1 MIQSLKKLYKYLNYN
16 MLFRFHG
23 RFECIFTSPYE
34 YDESNGNTINVKP
47 LLIRAGGI
55 MTRYKRKSIT
65 KTARLLILLSLPLI
79 AVLSASN
86 FPAIKNTFIDIG
98 NTRIKGSDTDDTK
111 QTMQKSCDIKADASI
126 LQSSITLSEGYGL
139 ADETDT
145 RVKLISPLDMI
156 SKDPGPKPY
165 PESSDYTEGGDI
177 IRTTYGSYSGTT
189 YFDLQNGGQVNNKT
203 EVPNDT
209 LISESRCLPN
219 FTVTDT
225 DEPQILIYHTHTTES
240 FEPYVR
246 EKYDSGFNYR
256 TTDDT
261 KNMIMVG
268 NAIQAEL
275 EGAGYSVI
283 HATDIHDFP
292 SYNGSY
298 SRSRETILPILEQY
312 PSIKVALD
320 IHRDAI
326 SGEGTA
332 IQPYTEIDGKEA
344 AQVMIIS
351 GCDDGTLG
359 MPDYMKNFHFACCL
373 QQQLESDNKGLTR
386 PILFD
391 YRHYNQDLTTGS
403 LLIEVGSHCNTLDQ
417 VQFSGQLIGQSL
429 SRLLDSIKEKD
440 EKKNK

>member
-1 MIQSLKKLYKYLNYN
+1 MKI
-16 MLFRFHG
+16 
-23 RFECIFTSPYE
+23 
-34 YDESNGNTINVKP
+34 
-47 LLIRAGGI
+47 IRYR
-55 MTRYKRKSIT
+55 MKRRRIVSA
-65 KTARLLILLSLPLI
+65 ARLILLLSLPLTA
-79 AVLSASN
+79 AVSVKVLPEVRKAVVSVGSLRVGGAGDN
-86 FPAIKNTFIDIG
+86 DEEVV
-98 NTRIKGSDTDDTK
+98 TRSVPDN
-111 QTMQKSCDIKADASI
+111 KADASL

-139 ADETDT
+139 AEESEENTL
-145 RVKLISPLDMI
+145 VKLISPLDMV
-156 SKDPGPKPY
+156 SRNAGPKPY
-165 PESSDYTEGGDI
+165 PGDSDYTEGGDI
-177 IRTTYGSYSGTT
+177 IRTTYGLYSGTA
-189 YFDLQNGGQVNNKT
+189 FLDLPKGGQVNNKT
-203 EVPNDT
+203 ELPNDT
-209 LISESRCLPN
+209 LIAESRCLPN
-219 FTVTDT
+219 FTVSDT

-246 EKYDSGFNYR
+246 DKYDADFNYR

-261 KNMIMVG
+261 KNMVMVG

-275 EGAGYSVI
+275 EAAGYSVI
-283 HATDIHDFP
+283 HATDIQDYP

-298 SRSRETILPILEQY
+298 ARSRETILPILEQY

-326 SGEGTA
+326 SGDGTA
-332 IQPYTEIDGKEA
+332 AQPYVDINGREA

-373 QQQLESDNKGLTR
+373 QQQLESDYAGLTR

-417 VQFSGQLIGQSL
+417 AQYSGQLIGQSL
-429 SRLLDSIKEKD
+429 SRLLDSVKEQ
-440 EKKNK
+440 